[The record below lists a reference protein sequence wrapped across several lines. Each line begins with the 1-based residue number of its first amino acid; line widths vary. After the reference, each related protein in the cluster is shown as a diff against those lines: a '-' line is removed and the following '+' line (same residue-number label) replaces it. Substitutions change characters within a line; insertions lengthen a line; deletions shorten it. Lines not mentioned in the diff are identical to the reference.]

1 MRRRSLVLLLIW
13 FIVPTTST
21 STCGDASP
29 AASGHKLLQ
38 RATQLG
44 VEASSSPSVI
54 SLGGPG
60 CPCIGLDQLSGT
72 VKSPSKNSTSEAYP
86 ASIGAHCD
94 IWDKS
99 CRSKSDASCWT
110 AQESWCFVDP
120 CNCNASSRQHPKWQ
134 GLLWQGHPVYAS
146 AATCTS
152 NQSVKEGGPL
162 LSACNANQFQ
172 KDLMGNAKCKCI
184 GIVGLSG
191 DLRVNISNQQ
201 FRFPAD
207 LGSSCQSWDDGRHP
221 DCRKAEQ
228 PGWCHRQWCYV
239 DPCTCNIEELPKV
252 STYFPRA
259 NYRKKALYYSYEA
272 CHSFDT
278 FTYDSH
284 SACVNQETEAKCLA
298 LGGDPDDPKIRKCA
312 WGGPEIKCL
321 GKELLHVCQVS
332 DETLSD
338 WSWWLFNRES
348 SDDARTSNIAFAVL
362 GLPGLRGFP
371 RPATCALLPP
381 PRSNQLARTP
391 STSSD
396 RWQQSSS
403 VSLLQEPVERPL
415 SRYLH
420 KEDSYYNRVVPDW
433 DLQIKTL
440 EQQYLYEGD
449 FSLLI
454 KEVTEEGAI
463 VQDVTTGVFGFLPEA
478 NFGSFG
484 TDVLAG
490 DVVNG
495 AKCTYLDNTII
506 QSPDPSVLR
515 LQTGVVFEW
524 DEAAG
529 EGFIIP
535 SEEQDAFNMIRAL
548 RRDIR
553 WHDSRRLFPGQF
565 VQFETALPHEVPVTS
580 EENPRAP
587 LALRVR
593 GLEVRFSLEDAYEL
607 IPEGAAEPL
616 VLEADK
622 APYKLPE
629 ISEADHGDDGDGRS
643 LTDLKDVSHS
653 AMDIAKKEMAAQR
666 DAFPVSPARPELA
679 SKKKVHPLLQ
689 RFAEEEP
696 LLAEAESPSWMWQP
710 HLEYLKEER
719 YDPIMPIQLRK
730 MPVKPKRIRILSH
743 EVALERGDTWQEAAQ
758 RRGLRLWEKQK
769 PPGRKQQEYLSQKL
783 HLEKTRAKAER
794 IRRRKLELAAFEK
807 QQKRPWRA

>member
-1 MRRRSLVLLLIW
+1 MQAESRILHIGCILI
-13 FIVPTTST
+13 ST
-21 STCGDASP
+21 SALCF
-29 AASGHKLLQ
+29 AA
-38 RATQLG
+38 A
-44 VEASSSPSVI
+44 
-54 SLGGPG
+54 
-60 CPCIGLDQLSGT
+60 
-72 VKSPSKNSTSEAYP
+72 
-86 ASIGAHCD
+86 
-94 IWDKS
+94 
-99 CRSKSDASCWT
+99 
-110 AQESWCFVDP
+110 
-120 CNCNASSRQHPKWQ
+120 
-134 GLLWQGHPVYAS
+134 
-146 AATCTS
+146 
-152 NQSVKEGGPL
+152 
-162 LSACNANQFQ
+162 
-172 KDLMGNAKCKCI
+172 
-184 GIVGLSG
+184 
-191 DLRVNISNQQ
+191 
-201 FRFPAD
+201 
-207 LGSSCQSWDDGRHP
+207 
-221 DCRKAEQ
+221 
-228 PGWCHRQWCYV
+228 
-239 DPCTCNIEELPKV
+239 
-252 STYFPRA
+252 
-259 NYRKKALYYSYEA
+259 
-272 CHSFDT
+272 
-278 FTYDSH
+278 
-284 SACVNQETEAKCLA
+284 
-298 LGGDPDDPKIRKCA
+298 
-312 WGGPEIKCL
+312 
-321 GKELLHVCQVS
+321 
-332 DETLSD
+332 
-338 WSWWLFNRES
+338 
-348 SDDARTSNIAFAVL
+348 
-362 GLPGLRGFP
+362 

-381 PRSNQLARTP
+381 PRSKQLARTP

-420 KEDSYYNRVVPDW
+420 KQDSYYNRVVPDW

-454 KEVTEEGAI
+454 KEVTEEGAV
-463 VQDVTTGVFGFLPEA
+463 VQDVTTGVFGFLPEG
-478 NFGSFG
+478 NFGSIG
-484 TDVLAG
+484 TDVLPG

-515 LQTGVVFEW
+515 FQTGVVFEW

-529 EGFIIP
+529 EGYIVP

-629 ISEADHGDDGDGRS
+629 ISEADDGDGRS
-643 LTDLKDVSHS
+643 LTDLELGGGKDVSLS
-653 AMDIAKKEMAAQR
+653 MDIAKKEMAPQR
-666 DAFPVSPARPELA
+666 NAFPVSPARPELA

-719 YDPIMPIQLRK
+719 YDPIVPIQLRK

-758 RRGLRLWEKQK
+758 RRGLRLWDKQK

-794 IRRRKLELAAFEK
+794 IRRRKLKLAALEK

>member
-1 MRRRSLVLLLIW
+1 MSCEEGQAK
-13 FIVPTTST
+13 P
-21 STCGDASP
+21 
-29 AASGHKLLQ
+29 
-38 RATQLG
+38 
-44 VEASSSPSVI
+44 
-54 SLGGPG
+54 
-60 CPCIGLDQLSGT
+60 
-72 VKSPSKNSTSEAYP
+72 KSPK
-86 ASIGAHCD
+86 
-94 IWDKS
+94 
-99 CRSKSDASCWT
+99 
-110 AQESWCFVDP
+110 FV
-120 CNCNASSRQHPKWQ
+120 
-134 GLLWQGHPVYAS
+134 L
-146 AATCTS
+146 
-152 NQSVKEGGPL
+152 
-162 LSACNANQFQ
+162 ACG
-172 KDLMGNAKCKCI
+172 MP
-184 GIVGLSG
+184 S
-191 DLRVNISNQQ
+191 
-201 FRFPAD
+201 
-207 LGSSCQSWDDGRHP
+207 
-221 DCRKAEQ
+221 
-228 PGWCHRQWCYV
+228 
-239 DPCTCNIEELPKV
+239 
-252 STYFPRA
+252 
-259 NYRKKALYYSYEA
+259 
-272 CHSFDT
+272 
-278 FTYDSH
+278 
-284 SACVNQETEAKCLA
+284 
-298 LGGDPDDPKIRKCA
+298 
-312 WGGPEIKCL
+312 
-321 GKELLHVCQVS
+321 
-332 DETLSD
+332 
-338 WSWWLFNRES
+338 
-348 SDDARTSNIAFAVL
+348 
-362 GLPGLRGFP
+362 
-371 RPATCALLPP
+371 TCALLPP
-381 PRSNQLARTP
+381 PRSKQLARTP

-403 VSLLQEPVERPL
+403 ISLLQEPVERPL

-433 DLQIKTL
+433 DLQFKTL

-454 KEVTEEGAI
+454 KEVTEEGAV

-478 NFGSFG
+478 NFGSVG
-484 TDVLAG
+484 TDLLPG

-495 AKCTYLDNTII
+495 AKCIYLDNSII

-529 EGFIIP
+529 EGYIVP
-535 SEEQDAFNMIRAL
+535 SEEQDAFNMIRTL

-565 VQFETALPHEVPVTS
+565 VQFETALPHEVPVIS

-607 IPEGAAEPL
+607 IPEGAAAKPRCSSKQLKLEGAAEP

-629 ISEADHGDDGDGRS
+629 ISEADDDGDGRS
-643 LTDLKDVSHS
+643 LTDLRFGDGKDVSQ
-653 AMDIAKKEMAAQR
+653 AQATDIVAKKEMAPQR

-679 SKKKVHPLLQ
+679 AKKKVHPLLQ

-719 YDPIMPIQLRK
+719 YDPIVPIQLRK

-758 RRGLRLWEKQK
+758 RRGLKLWDKQK

-783 HLEKTRAKAER
+783 HLEQTRAKAER
-794 IRRRKLELAAFEK
+794 IRRRKLKLAAFEK